1 MTTEQNVPQENALT
15 TTKADDELKAV
26 DTEVVTGE
34 TPKTPSEIQKE
45 TVALIEAIRG
55 KALSEAKEAGEL
67 ARENYL
73 ETVRR
78 IRQDIEQRK
87 LFDPERIDEA
97 IKQVQKEVEKD
108 WDGIVKE
115 WNSVIK
121 EVTSFGDRLNE
132 AAKTAWEI
140 LTTPAKD
147 NNDQDNTD
155 KKL

>member
-1 MTTEQNVPQENALT
+1 MTTEPQVPKESAIT
-15 TTKADDELKAV
+15 TTETEEKAIP
-26 DTEVVTGE
+26 TEVVSDE
-34 TPKTPSEIQKE
+34 PSKTPSEIQKE
-45 TVALIEAIRG
+45 TTALIEAIRS

-78 IRQDIEQRK
+78 IREDIENRK
-87 LFDPERIDEA
+87 LFDPQRIDEA

-115 WNSVIK
+115 WNTVIK

-140 LTTPAKD
+140 LTAPPKD
-147 NNDQDNTD
+147 NNDRDNTD
-155 KKL
+155 KKD